1 MKYHKIRGVEMSVCT
16 AEQKIAYNLAFRAD
30 LQNGER
36 FRECLPLVTF
46 AEAKSC
52 SLKIARKVFD
62 EYEKS
67 YDRKRN
73 PGKYSDAAIFGALIA
88 GMYDFLCKPFI
99 ATDYKRIGQMFPAR
113 YLES

>member
-1 MKYHKIRGVEMSVCT
+1 MFAYD
-16 AEQKIAYNLAFRAD
+16 KIAANSKDDFEKLI
-30 LQNGER
+30 L
-36 FRECLPLVTF
+36 
-46 AEAKSC
+46 
-52 SLKIARKVFD
+52 

-67 YDRKRN
+67 YDHKRN

-99 ATDYKRIGQMFPAR
+99 ATDYKRIGQRFPAR